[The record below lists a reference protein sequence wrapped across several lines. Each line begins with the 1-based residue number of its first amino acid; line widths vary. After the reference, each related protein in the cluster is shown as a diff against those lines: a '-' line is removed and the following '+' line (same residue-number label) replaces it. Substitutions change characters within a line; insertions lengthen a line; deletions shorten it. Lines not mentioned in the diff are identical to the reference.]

1 LTGLHYFAVTL
12 CATVHIITRHP
23 AETAEKIWRDYHM
36 GVRRMQM
43 LFRKSGG
50 VLLAVAGMILVVK
63 VLPLYLW
70 PLALGA
76 VLIWVGWQLYIYD
89 RYY

>member
-1 LTGLHYFAVTL
+1 MTGSHYYAVTL
-12 CATVHIITRHP
+12 YTTVHIITRHP
-23 AETAEKIWRDYHM
+23 AETAEKIWRDYKM

-50 VLLAVAGMILVVK
+50 VLLAVGGMILIVK